1 MVKKLKRQVRLITM
15 IPMLLLI
22 LLISA
27 SFFYLNYNSII
38 SNATSDINK
47 YNTFAENRPNDG
59 GRFRNKENEPPPDGV
74 PGGQG
79 STAPA
84 VPGEQ
89 NSTAPGTP
97 GEQSNMAPGAHGE
110 QNSTA
115 SGTSGGQGNTGP
127 GNHGEQGNAVPGAPD
142 RQGDTVANTA
152 VSQENGDTS
161 GTENSNNS
169 SDADDTSA
177 SEDTDEYYDFSVSR
191 NQLIYQS
198 VDDERLAEIALSL
211 CDGTE
216 GNGIRNGY
224 FYRVR
229 KNGSGNYSVKLLKS
243 DELYYDY
250 VLSIVFAIA
259 ILLVGSALVVVIS
272 IVTSKIIIRPVA
284 ENIKKQKNFIS
295 DTSHEL
301 KTPLAVIEVNTDIL
315 ESNIG
320 ENKWLK
326 YVQNEI
332 TSMEQLISRL
342 LLLSSVEDEDAES
355 VYEEF
360 DLSEKV
366 DICTS
371 VFEGSAFEKNITVK
385 TNIEQGVRFKGS
397 EYDIE
402 HIISPLVDNAVKHTE
417 KGGTVCVELTGGKN
431 EAIIKVLNEGEPI
444 PESEREKIF
453 ERFYRV
459 DKARN
464 RKEKRFGLG
473 LAIVRSI
480 AEKYCGKVEVS
491 WENNMTCF
499 KVTIKSK

>member
-1 MVKKLKRQVRLITM
+1 MLKKLKKRVRLITM

-22 LLISA
+22 FLISA
-27 SFFYLNYNSII
+27 AFFYLNYSSIV
-38 SNATSDINK
+38 SNATSNINK
-47 YNTFAENRPNDG
+47 YNSFAENRPNDG
-59 GRFRNKENEPPPDGV
+59 GRFRNKENEPPPDEIPNGQGTAA

-79 STAPA
+79 AENPGTQGTADSGTPNGQGTA
-84 VPGEQ
+84 APGGQGTTTVPG
-89 NSTAPGTP
+89 APPAGQGNTP
-97 GEQSNMAPGAHGE
+97 PGA
-110 QNSTA
+110 
-115 SGTSGGQGNTGP
+115 SGGQGT
-127 GNHGEQGNAVPGAPD
+127 APD
-142 RQGDTVANTA
+142 GVNTA
-152 VSQENGDTS
+152 ANSVVSAEDSSIGGDES
-161 GTENSNNS
+161 GTES
-169 SDADDTSA
+169 AVTDDTIV
-177 SEDTDEYYDFSVSR
+177 SEDADEYYDFTVSR
-191 NQLIYQS
+191 NQLTYRS
-198 VDDERLAEIALSL
+198 VDDEKLSEIALSL

-216 GNGIRNGY
+216 GSGIRGGY

-229 KNGSGNYSVKLLKS
+229 KTGSGNYSVKLLKS
-243 DELYYDY
+243 DGLYSDY
-250 VLSIVFAIA
+250 VMSIVFAIA
-259 ILLVGSALVVVIS
+259 ILVVGSALVVGIS
-272 IVTSKIIIRPVA
+272 IVTSKLIIKPVA
-284 ENIKKQKNFIS
+284 ENIKRQKNFIS

-320 ENKWLK
+320 ENKWLR

-332 TSMEQLISRL
+332 ASMEQLISRL

-371 VFEGSAFEKNITVK
+371 VFEGSAFEKNITVR
-385 TNIEQGVRFKGS
+385 TNIEPDVRFKGS

-431 EAIIKVLNEGEPI
+431 EAVIKVLNEGEPI

-480 AEKYCGKVEVS
+480 AEKYGGRVEALR
-491 WENNMTCF
+491 ENGMTCF
-499 KVTIKSK
+499 KVTLKSK